1 MSTPGTAAVQP
12 SPSEP
17 NAPLGHGMAPQAA
30 APMVVQLVPHGEGG
44 VRDFADA
51 LAEVWQRW
59 GTTSP
64 RLPLGQAEASA
75 QALHLRLAG
84 WVGPAGSAQD
94 RAVLPVLVHYSGYGY
109 HRRGLCGW
117 LARELANVRRHHPI
131 RITVLF
137 HELHASGPPWRSA
150 FWLGGLQARA
160 ARQVVAQAD
169 ALWTNTEAHAAW
181 LTRCIDTRRDLTPVV
196 RPVFSNVGEP
206 ASPPPLAARPG
217 KLLVFGSQASRQ
229 RVALALRRDRAVLD
243 QLALTDVIEAG
254 TGRSTLTPT
263 AGLPVRFAGA
273 LSQTEM
279 SDLLLQCRFGLIDY
293 PDDLLAKS
301 SVFAAYA
308 AHGCSVINL
317 RHGHPGHGTGH
328 GASTADGLSAGKH
341 YLAASSAP
349 GLAAQAAAMTGAPA
363 SASNAAALQAMADAT
378 RAWYGQHALVSQ
390 AAKLLRLAS
399 P

>member
-1 MSTPGTAAVQP
+1 MSTSDTVAVQP
-12 SPSEP
+12 SRSEP
-17 NAPLGHGMAPQAA
+17 NP
-30 APMVVQLVPHGEGG
+30 PMVVQLVPHGEGG

-51 LAEVWQRW
+51 LAEVWKSW

-64 RLPLGQAEASA
+64 RLPLSKTETSA
-75 QALHLRLAG
+75 QALHLRLAK
-84 WVGPAGSAQD
+84 WVGPAGPVQD

-109 HRRGLCGW
+109 HRRGLSGW
-117 LARELANVRRHHPI
+117 LARELAELKRHHPV
-131 RITVLF
+131 RIMVLF

-150 FWLGGLQARA
+150 FWLGGLQALA
-160 ARQVVAQAD
+160 ARQVVTQAD
-169 ALWTNTEAHAAW
+169 ALWTNAEAHAAW
-181 LTRCIDTRRDLTPVV
+181 LNRCIGSRRDLTPVV

-206 ASPPPLAARPG
+206 ASPPSPAARPG
-217 KLLVFGSQASRQ
+217 HLLVFGSQASRQ

-243 QLALTDVIEAG
+243 QLALTDIIEAG
-254 TGRSTLTPT
+254 TGAPTLTPT
-263 AGLPVRFAGA
+263 AGLSARFAGA

-308 AHGCSVINL
+308 AHGCAVVNL
-317 RHGHPGHGTGH
+317 RHGHPGHGT
-328 GASTADGLSAGKH
+328 STADGLSAGKH
-341 YLAASSAP
+341 YMAASSAA
-349 GLAAQAAAMTGAPA
+349 GLAAQAAAMAGTSA
-363 SASNAAALQAMADAT
+363 SASNSAALQAMADAT

-390 AAKLLRLAS
+390 ATELLRLAS